1 MGAWYNWQI
10 IQASNG
16 SDGDFFGGSVSIN
29 EKSLVFGA
37 PLRDNGNAPFSG
49 ALYIFTLPGENGR
62 NLQGKTWTEDKI
74 LTTSD
79 MASDDEFGSSVGISG
94 DTLLVGAYGKD
105 GGKGAAYVFVLKGYV
120 S

>member
-1 MGAWYNWQI
+1 M
-10 IQASNG
+10 
-16 SDGDFFGGSVSIN
+16 V
-29 EKSLVFGA
+29 VRA

-49 ALYIFTLPGENGR
+49 AVYIFTLPGENGR
-62 NLQGKTWTEDKI
+62 KLQGETWTEDKI

-79 MASDDEFGSSVGISG
+79 MASGDVFGSSVAISG

-105 GGKGAAYVFVLKGYV
+105 GGKGAAYVFVLEGYG